1 MRSVAPAGAPGKC
14 NSHARGGRQRA
25 ARGARPEP
33 ERAATPPGRSQARL
47 PPGRGGSAA
56 TYKEAR
62 PARRA
67 GACLEQRRVVS
78 LREARL
84 RQRQQPESAEPSDG
98 SEHGQQPR
106 QPGCKCRERGR
117 LPMYALFANKGAL
130 GGGCGR
136 RGSGQR
142 RGVRGANGQGSALSP
157 GRCCLCLQRFGPW
170 HSCRHCKFQ
179 LQDSAPSLGLCCSAV
194 SSSDMWH
201 LCGLRNAGRAISTTG
216 MMRGEEARKFGAI

>member
-1 MRSVAPAGAPGKC
+1 MPRAADKDQPEAPARSPRARR
-14 NSHARGGRQRA
+14 HRRGG
-25 ARGARPEP
+25 ARRGC
-33 ERAATPPGRSQARL
+33 PGEGGQ
-47 PPGRGGSAA
+47 PGP
-56 TYKEAR
+56 YKEPR

-67 GACLEQRRVVS
+67 GACVEQRRAVS
-78 LREARL
+78 LAEAQL

-117 LPMYALFANKGAL
+117 LPMCALFANKGAL

-142 RGVRGANGQGSALSP
+142 RGLRGANGQGSPLSP

-170 HSCRHCKFQ
+170 HSCSHCKFQ
-179 LQDSAPSLGLCCSAV
+179 LQGSAPSLGLCCSAV

-201 LCGLRNAGRAISTTG
+201 LCGL
-216 MMRGEEARKFGAI
+216 

>member
-33 ERAATPPGRSQARL
+33 ESAATPPGRSQKRL
-47 PPGRGGSAA
+47 PRGRGGSGDRI
-56 TYKEAR
+56 KEPR

-67 GACLEQRRVVS
+67 GACVVQRRVVS

-106 QPGCKCRERGR
+106 QPGCKCRQRGR
-117 LPMYALFANKGAL
+117 LPMCALFANKGAL

-142 RGVRGANGQGSALSP
+142 RGVRGANGQGSPLSP
-157 GRCCLCLQRFGPW
+157 GRCCLCLQRFGPC
-170 HSCRHCKFQ
+170 HSCGRCKFQ
-179 LQDSAPSLGLCCSAV
+179 LQDSAPSPGLCCSAV
-194 SSSDMWH
+194 S
-201 LCGLRNAGRAISTTG
+201 
-216 MMRGEEARKFGAI
+216 